1 MPGLPDILHIEA
13 GKAYFF
19 EVKRPGGKVTPL
31 QFSVM
36 DKLIRAGATSGV
48 VASRDDVQQIL
59 ESPFCAHSKDW
70 DVCPD
75 CCHRRSHGA

>member
-36 DKLIRAGATSGV
+36 DKLVRAGADAGV
-48 VASRDDVQQIL
+48 VTAL
-59 ESPFCAHSKDW
+59 EDIKQAFHAAPKY
-70 DVCPD
+70 
-75 CCHRRSHGA
+75 GTQ